1 MKVILDTNIFIS
13 FLLAPGNART
23 ITQVVD
29 ICVTKSSVTL
39 IIPPELLAELSEKVL
54 EKSYLKARISQADLD
69 ELLEVIKSIAIIPPK
84 LADMPLLSPDPDDDY
99 LLAHGLLEE
108 VDYIVAGDAALL
120 ALGQID
126 ALNIVD
132 ATTFGK
138 LF

>member
-54 EKSYLKARISQADLD
+54 EKSYLKARILQADLD
-69 ELLEVIKSIAIIPPK
+69 EFLEVIKSIAIIPPK

-108 VDYIVAGDAALL
+108 VDYIVTGDAALL

-126 ALNIVD
+126 ALKIVD

>member
-29 ICVTKSSVTL
+29 ICVTNPSVIL
-39 IIPPELLAELSEKVL
+39 IVPPELLAELSGKIY

-108 VDYIVAGDAALL
+108 VDYIVAGDTALL

>member
-39 IIPPELLAELSEKVL
+39 IVPPELLAELSEKVL
-54 EKSYLKARISQADLD
+54 EKSYLKARILQADLD
-69 ELLEVIKSIAIIPPK
+69 EFLEVIKSIAIIPPK